1 MTSPATVPRPV
12 TRLLGRD
19 RELDALADLIE
30 RERVVTVLG
39 PGGTGKTRLVEEL
52 AAIVA
57 GHAPEGVT
65 MLYLAPVRD
74 PAAIGHAFADALG
87 IRVAGSTGPEEA
99 SLAYLAERP
108 RLLVVDNCE
117 HVAEGARALVEQVVW
132 RCPEVTVLAT
142 SRSPLGLPVE
152 QSYRLGPLAL
162 PTEGARA
169 TSDGDPPSV
178 VLFVDR
184 ARHVDPEFTLDEET
198 RPAVERIC
206 RRLDGLPLAI
216 ELAAG
221 RLDALGVDALADR
234 LDRSLDLL
242 GDDSGGERHGTL
254 RLVVDWSYDL
264 LGDDERALFRALSV
278 FPGGFT
284 LETAEQ
290 VGAATGIASDP
301 ATALARLVSASM
313 VVREGKGGDARYR
326 MLDTIR
332 SYGCDAVAAS
342 GEEEGTFAR
351 LLDWTR
357 HFVLDV
363 ERGAASPEEVRWDQ
377 RFRDELPNVRRAR
390 RWAIEHGDF
399 EAVALIST
407 SLHEYMQWRELEEL
421 RAWALELAEHP
432 ALGTSPARASVL
444 AAAGRSAWLNGD
456 LDTSERLARQGLEV
470 ARDDE
475 AIGRCREV
483 LSINRFFRGDYQGA
497 LRLGLEAAER
507 PQSRGLE
514 IVDAAI
520 GIAYEGDMDG
530 ALALVEQGE
539 ARLDDDRPPSYQ
551 GWVDYVRGE
560 ILGADD
566 PERAEAH
573 LARAID
579 LARETRTTFVEGVAS
594 VALVSI
600 WLRSKRTERAVDG
613 YRSLIE
619 LWKRTGNW
627 LQQWTTLRNV
637 ARLLAELDDP
647 ESSALLLAAADR
659 APDASAVTGEDG
671 ERLDRLRRDL
681 LDRLGDE
688 RCAQVE
694 ARAAAASRS
703 EIVEEALRALEH
715 ASSRAHSAQRVLAT
729 VLMTDIVGST
739 ATAAEL
745 GDRRW
750 REVIEAHDRTMRDVV
765 SRNGG
770 RVVRSTGD
778 GCQAI
783 FEMPAAAIRAASE
796 AASEIRRLGLAMR
809 AGLHTGET
817 EIVGDELAGL
827 AVHLAARVMD
837 IGGPDEVVVSS
848 TVRDLVL
855 GSDLHFDDRGEHEL
869 KGIPGS
875 WHLWTFAASTRATTE
890 AT

>member
-1 MTSPATVPRPV
+1 MTAPLAAPITC
-12 TRLLGRD
+12 LFGRE
-19 RELDALADLIE
+19 RELEVLARLVE

-52 AAIVA
+52 AAVVA
-57 GHAPEGVT
+57 ADAPDGVT

-74 PAAIGHAFADALG
+74 LAEIAHALADALG
-87 IRVAGSTGPEEA
+87 IRVTGSTGPEEA
-99 SLAYLAERP
+99 SLAYLAERSH
-108 RLLVVDNCE
+108 LLVLDNCE
-117 HVAEGARALVEQVVW
+117 HVADGARGLVEEIV
-132 RCPEVTVLAT
+132 RHCPEVTVLAT

-152 QSYRLGPLAL
+152 QSYRLGPLEL
-162 PTEGARA
+162 PAEDAGTGNGA
-169 TSDGDPPSV
+169 SPSV
-178 VLFVDR
+178 ALFVDR

-221 RLDALGVDALADR
+221 RLEALGVDALAVR

-242 GDDSGGERHGTL
+242 GDASGGERHGTL

-264 LGDDERALFRALSV
+264 LGEDERALFGALSI

-290 VGAATGIASDP
+290 IGAATGLHCDP
-301 ATALARLVSASM
+301 ATALARLVNASM
-313 VVREGKGGDARYR
+313 VVREAKGRVLRYR
-326 MLDTIR
+326 MLETIR
-332 SYGCDAVAAS
+332 SYGCELIATSGDEDDA
-342 GEEEGTFAR
+342 FAR
-351 LLDWTR
+351 LLDWAVG
-357 HFVLDV
+357 FVRDV
-363 ERGAASPEEVRWDQ
+363 ERGAASTDEAWWDQ

-390 RWAIEHGDF
+390 HWALEHDDF
-399 EAVALIST
+399 EFAAAITT
-407 SLHEYMQWRELEEL
+407 SLHEYMDWRELGEL
-421 RAWALELAEHP
+421 RAWALELTEHP
-432 ALGTSPARASVL
+432 AIADSPSRASVL
-444 AAAGRSAWLNGD
+444 AAAARSALRNGD
-456 LDTSERLARQGLEV
+456 LDKSERLARAGFEG
-470 ARDDE
+470 ASDGE
-475 AIGRCREV
+475 SIGRCRA
-483 LSINRFFRGDYQGA
+483 LLALNRFFRGDYKGGV
-497 LRLGLEAAER
+497 RLGLKAAER
-507 PQSRGLE
+507 PQARGIE
-514 IVDAAI
+514 IIYVSLAV
-520 GIAYEGDMDG
+520 AYQGDVEG
-530 ALALVEQGE
+530 ALALVDKGE
-539 ARLDDDRPPSYQ
+539 ARFGEDPPPSHVA
-551 GWVDYVRGE
+551 WADYTRGE

-573 LARAID
+573 LTRAID
-579 LARETRTTFVEGVAS
+579 LARETRPTFVEGVAS
-594 VALVSI
+594 VALVSL
-600 WLRSKRTERAVDG
+600 WHRSKRTERAVDG

-619 LWKRTGNW
+619 LWTRTGSW

-681 LDRLGDE
+681 LERLGDE

-694 ARAAAASRS
+694 ARTAAAPRS
-703 EIVEEALRALEH
+703 EIAEEALLALER
-715 ASSRAHSAQRVLAT
+715 ASNRARSAQRVLAT

-750 REVIEAHDRTMRDVV
+750 REVIEAHDRVMVDVV
-765 SRNGG
+765 TRNGG

-778 GCQAI
+778 GCQAL

-796 AASEIRRLGLAMR
+796 AAAEIPRLGVAIR

-837 IGGPDEVVVSS
+837 VGGSDEVVVSG

-855 GSDLHFDDRGEHEL
+855 GSELVFDDRGEYEL

-875 WHLWTFAASTRATTE
+875 WHLWTLAPGRRDPSE
-890 AT
+890 ATS